1 MIKPTNNRILVSLT
15 KEDYRRFTT
24 EPNIPVFRG
33 TVHSISEGSF
43 SENPVATDGNG
54 NFSWVRRPSN
64 TGLEPGDPI
73 LFVRDGM
80 CQPAVIK
87 DDGLVD
93 ETIKGEDLPENL
105 LYLVLIEEQHI
116 FAAIMSDASS
126 SG

>member
-24 EPNIPVFRG
+24 EPNIPMFRG

-43 SENPVATDGNG
+43 SENPVSTDGNG
-54 NFSWVRRPSN
+54 SFSWVRRPSN
-64 TGLEPGDPI
+64 TGLSVGDPI
-73 LFVRDGM
+73 LFVRDGL

-126 SG
+126 SE